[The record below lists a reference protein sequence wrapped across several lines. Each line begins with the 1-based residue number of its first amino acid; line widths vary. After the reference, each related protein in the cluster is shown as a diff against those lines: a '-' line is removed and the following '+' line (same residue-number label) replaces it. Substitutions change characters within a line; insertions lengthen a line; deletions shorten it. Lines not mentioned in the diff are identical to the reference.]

1 MNAQIKKR
9 RRIVRPASPDAVY
22 PTITEG
28 MTALKGYLTS
38 RQPQTCNQIRKALGV
53 SLQQKF
59 AQNTV
64 LSHFLTLAVRQ
75 GEIHAVVRPDAKR
88 RKLYSLTAPDGQ
100 QYLPFVQDD
109 QPEKRPRLQVVPQPS
124 PPESPPPPAA
134 PAPVVA
140 APAPAPVGRAEVP
153 EDELMQRVGR
163 IKELSAELEHAQG
176 VRHDAAKN
184 REKAEEAARC
194 AASIEHQADQE
205 VARIQAELRKLVGGC

>member
-9 RRIVRPASPDAVY
+9 RRVVRPASPDAVY

-53 SLQQKF
+53 KLEQKF

-88 RKLYSLTAPDGQ
+88 RKLYSLTPPDGQ
-100 QYLPFVQDD
+100 QFLPFVQDE
-109 QPEKRPRLQVVPQPS
+109 QPERRPRLLVVPKPAE
-124 PPESPPPPAA
+124 PPTPPPAPAVPVAA
-134 PAPVVA
+134 PAPVQVER
-140 APAPAPVGRAEVP
+140 VEVQD
-153 EDELMQRVGR
+153 DELMQRVGR
-163 IKELSAELEHAQG
+163 IKVLSTELEHAQG
-176 VRHDAAKN
+176 VRRDAAKN

-194 AASIEHQADQE
+194 AASIENQADQE